1 MHSRSQEIHV
11 NLGQAV
17 STVFKKYAQFH
28 GVASRSEY
36 WWWTLFATVVGYSIV
51 GLDVAINGQSTN
63 FPLVWSLGTLLPS
76 LAVTVRR
83 FRDAGYGWG
92 SLFLALLPI
101 LGAIIIIVM
110 LCQPSEVNTTAVSA
124 RDRVYEPPMIS

>member
-1 MHSRSQEIHV
+1 MQSRSQEIHV

-110 LCQPSEVNTTAVSA
+110 LCQPSEVKATADSA
-124 RDRVYEPPMIS
+124 RDRVHDPR

>member
-1 MHSRSQEIHV
+1 M
-11 NLGQAV
+11 NFGQAV

-36 WWWTLFATVVGYSIV
+36 WWWTLFAAVVGTSIA
-51 GLDVAINGQSTN
+51 GIDMAINGHGTN
-63 FPLVWSLGTLLPS
+63 LPLVWSLGTLLPS

-92 SLFLALLPI
+92 SLFLALLPV

-110 LCQPSEVNTTAVSA
+110 LCQPSEVNTTTNSA
-124 RDRVYEPPMIS
+124 RARVYDPR

>member
-1 MHSRSQEIHV
+1 M
-11 NLGQAV
+11 
-17 STVFKKYAQFH
+17 FKKYAQFH

-110 LCQPSEVNTTAVSA
+110 LCQPSEVKATADSA
-124 RDRVYEPPMIS
+124 RDRVHDPR